1 MKRTE
6 LAKWLRAT
14 RKMVERLECWQTIRS
29 EDNERM
35 ITVYSENNLG
45 LPNEAV
51 NVHVGAVN
59 SSAIVVFRIS
69 LTDKK

>member
-14 RKMVERLECWQTIRS
+14 RKKVEKLECRLTIFP

-35 ITVYSENNLG
+35 VTVYSTKNLG
-45 LPNEAV
+45 LPDEAE
-51 NVHVGAVN
+51 NVHIGAVN
-59 SSAIVVFRIS
+59 QSAIVVFRIS
-69 LTDKK
+69 LTD